1 MAKRLSKAKAKKAMK
16 AFIES
21 EERQQSPEEKR
32 KNAWFPMHI
41 QSIIDN
47 KDNICYENGRK
58 TGEGL
63 VKGFSFTI
71 SEAWKFAEGLK
82 LFYSGVVNAIE
93 KTEAE
98 MIVKPA
104 EAVAEEPHVEEPSM

>member
-1 MAKRLSKAKAKKAMK
+1 MAKKLSKAKEKKAMK

-47 KDNICYENGRK
+47 KDNICYENGVK

-93 KTEAE
+93 RMEAE
-98 MIVKPA
+98 KPKVDGA
-104 EAVAEEPHVEEPSM
+104 ESEGVQS

>member
-1 MAKRLSKAKAKKAMK
+1 MAKKLSKTKAQKAMK

-47 KDNICYENGRK
+47 RDNICYENGVK
-58 TGEGL
+58 TGESLIKAFGF
-63 VKGFSFTI
+63 GFSDAWHFT
-71 SEAWKFAEGLK
+71 EGLK

-93 KTEAE
+93 KMEAE
-98 MIVKPA
+98 KPKVDGEEA
-104 EAVAEEPHVEEPSM
+104 EGVQS

>member
-1 MAKRLSKAKAKKAMK
+1 MAKRLSRSKVKKAMK

-21 EERQQSPEEKR
+21 EERQQSPEERR

-98 MIVKPA
+98 MTVKPA
-104 EAVAEEPHVEEPSM
+104 EAVAEEPHVEEPSK